1 VRSIIPAVAH
11 WLRRGA
17 GPSRDL
23 PGLPPGSRATRG
35 RDGPLSSPERDDFSS
50 NRHPALSF
58 CLSMIFS
65 ENRFPLFRIML
76 QGRPLVSPGFP
87 GCSGAGR
94 SAPARPEPQ
103 HIHRPRSGNLR
114 DPAAAC
120 CARIHRP
127 PSIVPVIAKLP
138 LIVPSKPASCNSPGR
153 TYSHTAGARP
163 QRSCR
168 HIPCAIC
175 TPLLRA
181 SCHRRGPALQ

>member
-1 VRSIIPAVAH
+1 MRSIIPAVAH
-11 WLRRGA
+11 WLRRVL
-17 GPSRDL
+17 D
-23 PGLPPGSRATRG
+23 
-35 RDGPLSSPERDDFSS
+35 
-50 NRHPALSF
+50 HPAICGACRLDLGRPSAGIALCRVWSGMTF
-58 CLSMIFS
+58 FESSSRSIVLF
-65 ENRFPLFRIML
+65 EHDLFGKPVPTFPDHA

-103 HIHRPRSGNLR
+103 HIHRPRNGNLR
-114 DPAAAC
+114 DPTATC

-138 LIVPSKPASCNSPGR
+138 LIVASKPTSCNSPGR
-153 TYSHTAGARP
+153 TYSHPAGARP